1 MVSMTWPKPLEP
13 GERAPDFMLPSVHRD
28 GTITLDD
35 YRGRSHL
42 MVGFFRGLACPFCR
56 RQIAQLAACHEKL
69 RNAGVDSVGIVI
81 TPVGRG
87 RLYFRYHP
95 ARMPLAAD
103 ETARTHRAFGVP
115 RFELLAVD
123 EPNGTEWP
131 RALSVAQAESV
142 RVNPGGIFP
151 EPLPASEAAAILN
164 RADGFEPT
172 REDAQVMDQHW
183 TQLDGLFL
191 IDRNG
196 VIRWRYLEAYHDPS
210 GLGTFP
216 SEEELLAA
224 ASALSA

>member
-1 MVSMTWPKPLEP
+1 MLSLNRTKPLEP
-13 GERAPDFMLPSVHRD
+13 GDRAPSFMLPSVHRD

-42 MVGFFRGLACPFCR
+42 LVGFFRGLACPFCR
-56 RQIAQLAACHEKL
+56 RQIAQLAASYDKL
-69 RNAGVDSVGIVI
+69 QQAGVDCVGIVI

-95 ARMPLAAD
+95 ARFALAAD
-103 ETARTHRAFGVP
+103 ETAATHRAFGVP
-115 RFELLAVD
+115 RVEVLTSSDPDAA
-123 EPNGTEWP
+123 EWP
-131 RALSVAQAESV
+131 RTITTAHVDSLLI
-142 RVNPGGIFP
+142 NPGGIFP
-151 EPLPASEAAAILN
+151 EPILAHEAAAIMN
-164 RADGFEPT
+164 RADAYEPT
-172 REDAQVMDQHW
+172 DVDLQVHDQYW

-196 VIRWRYLEAYHDPS
+196 VVRWRYIEAIDDPT

-216 SEEELLAA
+216 SEAELLAA

>member
-1 MVSMTWPKPLEP
+1 MTWPKPLEP
-13 GERAPDFMLPSVHRD
+13 GDRAPSFMLPSVHRD

-56 RQIAQLAACHEKL
+56 RQIAQLAACHDRLQE
-69 RNAGVDSVGIVI
+69 AGVDSVGIVI

-95 ARMPLAAD
+95 ARIPLAAD
-103 ETARTHRAFGVP
+103 ETAVTHRAFGVP
-115 RFELLAVD
+115 RFEVLTDNDPDAA
-123 EPNGTEWP
+123 EWP
-131 RALSVAQAESV
+131 RTVTIAQVESL
-142 RVNPGGIFP
+142 RINPGGIFP
-151 EPLPASEAAAILN
+151 EPVLANEAAAILN
-164 RADGFEPT
+164 RADAFEPT
-172 REDAQVMDQHW
+172 DEDIQVHEQTW

-196 VIRWRYLEAYHDPS
+196 VVRWRYLEAIDDPT

-216 SEEELLAA
+216 SEDELLAA